1 LLEQAVE
8 ESSLRQTNLD
18 SVFANLSIIWL
29 GGLYLLAN
37 RTEEACALATRTLK
51 RACTHGERG
60 REAWT
65 LCLLGEI
72 AAQSDSPAFEEAET
86 HYKQALALANEL
98 GMRPLQAHSHR
109 ALGQIYRQ
117 LADGEQ
123 ARTELRAAIDLYQDM
138 EMSLWLPE
146 TEARFADLEGHHDL

>member
-1 LLEQAVE
+1 MNGDGIVISQQELRALYQQREQLLVSQQE
-8 ESSLRQTNLD
+8 L
-18 SVFANLSIIWL
+18 
-29 GGLYLLAN
+29 
-37 RTEEACALATRTLK
+37 
-51 RACTHGERG
+51 
-60 REAWT
+60 EAWT

-98 GMRPLQAHSHR
+98 GMRPLQAHCHR

-123 ARTELRAAIDLYQDM
+123 ARMELRAAIDLYQDM

-146 TEARFADLEGHHDL
+146 TETMFADLEGHHDL